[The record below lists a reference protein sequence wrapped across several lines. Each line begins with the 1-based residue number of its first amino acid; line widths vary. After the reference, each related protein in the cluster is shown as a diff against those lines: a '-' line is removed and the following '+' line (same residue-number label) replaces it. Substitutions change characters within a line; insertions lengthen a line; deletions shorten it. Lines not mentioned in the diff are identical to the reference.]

1 MKLTDGIYSYIWRGI
16 WENNGNM
23 YYFAEPLNVLFDPG
37 MKYLFDVQIEHLLND
52 GIKSDKIDYVINTH
66 CHPDHLEAS
75 VHFASLPAKIGMHK
89 EEISFYAQTRGEL
102 SKMLNMELPE
112 IAFDMPFEDGVL
124 SINGEELQIYHTPGH
139 TPGSASVYW
148 PEKKALVC
156 GDALFDH
163 SYGRKD
169 LPGGD
174 YKQLLGSIEKL
185 QKLDVEYLL
194 PGHMAVIIGKYNA
207 EVRLKETAENFA
219 MYV

>member
-1 MKLTDGIYSYIWRGI
+1 MKLTESIYSYIWRGI

-23 YYFAEPLNVLFDPG
+23 YYFAEPLNILFDPG
-37 MKYLFDVQIEHLLND
+37 MRNLFDVQIERLLED
-52 GIKSDKIDYVINTH
+52 GIKSDKIDYIINTH

-75 VHFASLPAKIGMHK
+75 VNFIPLPARVCMHR
-89 EEISFYAQTRGEL
+89 EEIAFYAETRGDV
-102 SKMLNMELPE
+102 SKILNMELPE
-112 IAFDMPFEDGVL
+112 IAFDMSLDEGALP
-124 SINGEELQIYHTPGH
+124 INGTELQIYHTPGH
-139 TPGSASVYW
+139 TPGSISIYW

-156 GDALFDH
+156 GDVLFDH

-174 YKQLLGSIEKL
+174 YEQLLESIKKL

-194 PGHMAVIIGKYNA
+194 PGHMAVIIGKYNVEERLR
-207 EVRLKETAENFA
+207 EVAENFA